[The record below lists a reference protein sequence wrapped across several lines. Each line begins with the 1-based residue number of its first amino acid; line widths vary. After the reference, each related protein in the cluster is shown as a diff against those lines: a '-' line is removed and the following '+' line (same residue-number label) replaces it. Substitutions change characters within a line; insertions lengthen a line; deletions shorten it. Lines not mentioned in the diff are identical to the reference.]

1 MIRRLLQVL
10 GALLMVIDI
19 IACFLWLAVLYPFG
33 LSARPNGHQMISAYV
48 GRAAING
55 RVWARRVEGVID
67 WIFETLGNGPD
78 HCRRAAR
85 HYAGFAD

>member
-1 MIRRLLQVL
+1 MIRHILHVL
-10 GALLMVIDI
+10 GALLMLIDI
-19 IACFLWLAVLYPFG
+19 ILCFAWLAALYPFG
-33 LSARPNGHQMISAYV
+33 LADRPNGHQMISAYV

-55 RVWARRVEGVID
+55 MGWARRAARAID
-67 WIFETLGNGPD
+67 WIMGPLTGPD